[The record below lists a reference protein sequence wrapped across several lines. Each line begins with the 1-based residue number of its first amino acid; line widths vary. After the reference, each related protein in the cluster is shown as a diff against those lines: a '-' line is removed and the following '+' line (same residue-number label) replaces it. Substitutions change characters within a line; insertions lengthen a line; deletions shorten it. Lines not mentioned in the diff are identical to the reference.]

1 MSLSEDDPMQ
11 LYQKF
16 TESFNKIAKPDEP
29 NGHFQHYENQV
40 NFSEFSSG
48 PQFDAPNTT
57 GSIFAPKPH
66 YQYQASSSA
75 SPNLPLSSPVLPQ
88 PSGAQ
93 PQIATLEPRQDWY
106 NPASFPLGSEA
117 QNHSFIPSNNYG
129 AISAYDYQQPYAIQD
144 PMFGMNG
151 FGARPP
157 VTASPLAPDQ
167 IHPGVPGVQNHMNLS
182 GQPMLDEALNMLRS
196 HDENTNNQNFPGPL
210 GNSNM
215 AQIASKRKSTG
226 IDSMPIDQQPS
237 SSTSSGRG
245 RPRTKRPKKGDDAEM
260 AEDDSVD
267 GEDKDKKDKDRDGLG
282 ARRWTNNQR
291 ERVRIRDIN
300 EALKELGRI
309 CSTHLKSDKPMT
321 KLGIMNNAVDVIMTL
336 EQQVRERNL
345 NPKVACLKRRE
356 EGSSGESWTPPP
368 GPSQGMM
375 SGMSP
380 GLANS
385 YSPSPA
391 PPSSISGYPP
401 HIPRSEPGM
410 LQSPGHFS

>member
-1 MSLSEDDPMQ
+1 MSS
-11 LYQKF
+11 
-16 TESFNKIAKPDEP
+16 
-29 NGHFQHYENQV
+29 NGLV
-40 NFSEFSSG
+40 SLV
-48 PQFDAPNTT
+48 DC
-57 GSIFAPKPH
+57 
-66 YQYQASSSA
+66 
-75 SPNLPLSSPVLPQ
+75 
-88 PSGAQ
+88 
-93 PQIATLEPRQDWY
+93 
-106 NPASFPLGSEA
+106 
-117 QNHSFIPSNNYG
+117 
-129 AISAYDYQQPYAIQD
+129 IS
-144 PMFGMNG
+144 
-151 FGARPP
+151 
-157 VTASPLAPDQ
+157 LC
-167 IHPGVPGVQNHMNLS
+167 
-182 GQPMLDEALNMLRS
+182 
-196 HDENTNNQNFPGPL
+196 
-210 GNSNM
+210 
-215 AQIASKRKSTG
+215 
-226 IDSMPIDQQPS
+226 
-237 SSTSSGRG
+237 
-245 RPRTKRPKKGDDAEM
+245 
-260 AEDDSVD
+260 
-267 GEDKDKKDKDRDGLG
+267 
-282 ARRWTNNQR
+282 RRWTNNQR

-356 EGSSGESWTPPP
+356 EGSSGESWTLPP